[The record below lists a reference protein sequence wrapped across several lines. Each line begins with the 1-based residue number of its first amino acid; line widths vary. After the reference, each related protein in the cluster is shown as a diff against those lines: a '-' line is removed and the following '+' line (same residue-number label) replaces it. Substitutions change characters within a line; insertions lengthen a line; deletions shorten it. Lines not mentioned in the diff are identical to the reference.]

1 MIKRNQR
8 NQNVTFCQPVFLYKS
23 SHYEIRLRSY
33 VVTSEIYDQLFLIS
47 CSSFST
53 LRVLGD
59 RINLRNLRNNVTFKN
74 ISSKIDIIRGSGG
87 YVLVTL
93 VTLIF
98 YLQLNLPNLYQI
110 LYPPG

>member
-23 SHYEIRLRSY
+23 IHYEIRLRSY
-33 VVTSEIYDQLFLIS
+33 VVTPEIYTLPNFKNRE
-47 CSSFST
+47 SSST
-53 LRVLGD
+53 LRVLGGYQ
-59 RINLRNLRNNVTFKN
+59 NLRNLRNHVTLKN
-74 ISSKIDIIRGSGG
+74 ISSKINIIRGSGG

-98 YLQLNLPNLYQI
+98 YLQLNLPNLYQV